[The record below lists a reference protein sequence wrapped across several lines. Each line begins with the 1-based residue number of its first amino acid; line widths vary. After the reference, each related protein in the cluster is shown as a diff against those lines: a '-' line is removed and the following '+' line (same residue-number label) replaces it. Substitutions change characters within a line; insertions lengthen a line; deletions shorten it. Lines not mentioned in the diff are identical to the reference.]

1 VLAGVTAITALVLM
15 VSALAGPAARAQ
27 AGLRAAPARAVTGN
41 ECPSMMFAPT
51 ASLYPAQ
58 PSYHAGYQNVWQK
71 INRTTA
77 TWGYVVTAQ
86 FPYAQWMSWNIYDG
100 TTAVPTFTFSRTAIR
115 PDPGSVN
122 PFVSGV
128 RLLAPLRSYH
138 LYLMPAGTPPDVIDT
153 MKSRFGEGNVGL
165 LPANTNRWM
174 IIERSYWSF
183 AFNGGSTAGYDRFG
197 YGGPTNTPFPTVH
210 AFLTNPNTHTL
221 TNTPAGN
228 CGAQSQFP
236 RTTWYNAATGRPVIN
251 AARLPRPVAR
261 IVNTPQFLIN
271 NGFAVA
277 SAPPFA
283 APTPV
288 PQYVQFFRNSAAQAP
303 FADVSQS
310 PAKGTPP
317 DACGGYVGADLPNN
331 AVSLVHVPELPSFP
345 NYTGATATTVRDNSK
360 NVDFWSMISYGVN
373 RQIYSYGSPN
383 PVRALRNSELGNQHI
398 VKDSDG
404 SATFVIYPQSARPAQ
419 VARIAAIGKANGW
432 NILRGGVKTRAIP
445 LKMLL
450 IREKGMNQSWD
461 NAISA
466 NDVTQG
472 APCYYSNPSVPV
484 DFPLNEVPASFQAT
498 QDNGMGL
505 TAPNGQNCTVRSF
518 VTGGCL
524 QALITQY
531 QKFGWKWNAA
541 NQFPTGQR

>member
-1 VLAGVTAITALVLM
+1 
-15 VSALAGPAARAQ
+15 
-27 AGLRAAPARAVTGN
+27 
-41 ECPSMMFAPT
+41 
-51 ASLYPAQ
+51 
-58 PSYHAGYQNVWQK
+58 
-71 INRTTA
+71 
-77 TWGYVVTAQ
+77 
-86 FPYAQWMSWNIYDG
+86 
-100 TTAVPTFTFSRTAIR
+100 
-115 PDPGSVN
+115 
-122 PFVSGV
+122 
-128 RLLAPLRSYH
+128 
-138 LYLMPAGTPPDVIDT
+138 
-153 MKSRFGEGNVGL
+153 MKSRFGDGNVGL
-165 LPANTNRWM
+165 LPANTTRWM

-183 AFNGGSTAGYDRFG
+183 AFNGGTFTGYDRFG

-210 AFLTNPNTHTL
+210 AFLTNPSTRAL
-221 TNTPAGN
+221 TTTPAGN

-261 IVNTPQFLIN
+261 IVNIPQFLIN

-310 PAKGTPP
+310 PAKGNPP

-345 NYTGATATTVRDNSK
+345 NYTGANASTVRDNSK

-373 RQIYSYGSPN
+373 RQIFSYYSTN
-383 PVRALRNSELGNQHI
+383 PVQSTAQLGAGQSGDRQGQRRKRDLRDLPAKRE
-398 VKDSDG
+398 
-404 SATFVIYPQSARPAQ
+404 AAQ
-419 VARIAAIGKANGW
+419 VARIAAIVKANGW

-484 DFPLNEVPASFQAT
+484 DFPLNQVPASFQAT

-505 TAPNGQNCTVRSF
+505 TAPNGQNCTIRSF

>member
-1 VLAGVTAITALVLM
+1 
-15 VSALAGPAARAQ
+15 
-27 AGLRAAPARAVTGN
+27 
-41 ECPSMMFAPT
+41 
-51 ASLYPAQ
+51 
-58 PSYHAGYQNVWQK
+58 
-71 INRTTA
+71 
-77 TWGYVVTAQ
+77 
-86 FPYAQWMSWNIYDG
+86 
-100 TTAVPTFTFSRTAIR
+100 
-115 PDPGSVN
+115 
-122 PFVSGV
+122 
-128 RLLAPLRSYH
+128 
-138 LYLMPAGTPPDVIDT
+138 
-153 MKSRFGEGNVGL
+153 MKSRFGDGNVGL
-165 LPANTNRWM
+165 LPANTTRWM

-221 TNTPAGN
+221 TTTPAGN

-236 RTTWYNAATGRPVIN
+236 RTTWYNAATGRPVIS

-310 PAKGTPP
+310 PAKGNPP
-317 DACGGYVGADLPNN
+317 DACGGYVGANLPNN

-345 NYTGATATTVRDNSK
+345 NYTGATASTVRDNSK

-383 PVRALRNSELGNQHI
+383 PVQALRNSELGNQEI

-404 SATFVIYPQSARPAQ
+404 SATFVIYPQSATAGPGRTD
-419 VARIAAIGKANGW
+419 
-432 NILRGGVKTRAIP
+432 RGDR
-445 LKMLL
+445 
-450 IREKGMNQSWD
+450 KGERLEHPPRR
-461 NAISA
+461 
-466 NDVTQG
+466 G
-472 APCYYSNPSVPV
+472 
-484 DFPLNEVPASFQAT
+484 
-498 QDNGMGL
+498 
-505 TAPNGQNCTVRSF
+505 
-518 VTGGCL
+518 
-524 QALITQY
+524 
-531 QKFGWKWNAA
+531 
-541 NQFPTGQR
+541 